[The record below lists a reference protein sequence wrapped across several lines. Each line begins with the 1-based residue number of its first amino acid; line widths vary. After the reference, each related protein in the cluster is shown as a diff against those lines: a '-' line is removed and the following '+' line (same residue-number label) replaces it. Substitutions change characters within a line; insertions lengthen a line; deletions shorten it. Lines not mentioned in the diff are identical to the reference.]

1 MESVFG
7 GERTRYELK
16 TKFKKEEKTFMEG
29 KSGLGFEAYESDE
42 AGPKEETVNVE
53 IKSKKTKRAGPRRRY
68 KNKGFYD
75 SSSEEES
82 VADKK
87 QEILAGPSTSKVS
100 SAKRTRENFFKVPV
114 LMPMKQDTDGG
125 TVKVEN
131 FKRKTGDLLHLLDP
145 FGRPV
150 TEPAVKQER
159 GTGC

>member
-1 MESVFG
+1 MFG
-7 GERTRYELK
+7 GERTRFELK
-16 TKFKKEEKTFMEG
+16 RKFKKEEKTFMEG

-42 AGPKEETVNVE
+42 AGPKEETVNSEV
-53 IKSKKTKRAGPRRRY
+53 KSKKTKRAGPRRRY

-87 QEILAGPSTSKVS
+87 QENLAGQSASKVS
-100 SAKRTRENFFKVPV
+100 SAKRTRENLLKVPV
-114 LMPMKQDTDGG
+114 LMPMQQVTEGDTAED
-125 TVKVEN
+125 EN

-159 GTGC
+159 GTGS

>member
-1 MESVFG
+1 MFG
-7 GERTRYELK
+7 GERTRLELK
-16 TKFKKEEKTFMEG
+16 RKFKREEKTFKELEG
-29 KSGLGFEAYESDE
+29 KSGFGFEAYESDE
-42 AGPKEETVNVE
+42 ARLKEEAVNSEV
-53 IKSKKTKRAGPRRRY
+53 KSKKTKRAGPRRRY

-87 QEILAGPSTSKVS
+87 QENLAGQSASKVS
-100 SAKRTRENFFKVPV
+100 SAKRTRENPLKVPV
-114 LMPMKQDTDGG
+114 LMPMKQGTEGDTAED
-125 TVKVEN
+125 EN

-145 FGRPV
+145 FGLPV

>member
-1 MESVFG
+1 MFG
-7 GERTRYELK
+7 GERTRDELK
-16 TKFKKEEKTFMEG
+16 RKFKKEEKTFKDG
-29 KSGLGFEAYESDE
+29 KSGFGFEAYESDE
-42 AGPKEETVNVE
+42 ARPKEETVNSEV
-53 IKSKKTKRAGPRRRY
+53 KSKKTKRAGPRRRY

-87 QEILAGPSTSKVS
+87 QAILAGQSSSKVS
-100 SAKRTRENFFKVPV
+100 SAKRTRENLLKVPV
-114 LMPMKQDTDGG
+114 LMPWKQDADGG
-125 TVKVEN
+125 TVEVDN
-131 FKRKTGDLLHLLDP
+131 LKRKTGDLLHLLDP

>member
-1 MESVFG
+1 MFG
-7 GERTRYELK
+7 GERTRLELK
-16 TKFKKEEKTFMEG
+16 KKFKKEEKTFMEG

-42 AGPKEETVNVE
+42 AGPKEETVNSEV
-53 IKSKKTKRAGPRRRY
+53 KSKKTKRAGPRRRY

-87 QEILAGPSTSKVS
+87 QENMAGQASKVS
-100 SAKRTRENFFKVPV
+100 SAKRTRENFLKVPV
-114 LMPMKQDTDGG
+114 LMPLKQDTDGG
-125 TVKVEN
+125 TVEVEN

-159 GTGC
+159 GTGS